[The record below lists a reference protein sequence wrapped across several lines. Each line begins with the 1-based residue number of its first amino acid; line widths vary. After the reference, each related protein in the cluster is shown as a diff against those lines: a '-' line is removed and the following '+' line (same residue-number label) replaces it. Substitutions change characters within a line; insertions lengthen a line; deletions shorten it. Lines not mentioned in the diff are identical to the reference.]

1 MPRRALSHGIGL
13 LEMLVTITLGL
24 FLVGAT
30 AGLLA
35 GQLAEHRRVLLDTRV
50 TQELRAVVDLI
61 TRDLRR
67 AGYWGHAV
75 EASANPAAA
84 PANPYDGL
92 HPVAATPDSR
102 LGYAYSRDA
111 SEDDAVAGNERFG
124 LRLNSANRTA
134 DWRMSGAGIT
144 PIDTDTW
151 QALTDP
157 ALLRIT
163 RVSVSSSEDSL
174 DLSERCARSDCPPGS
189 SATCPP
195 RLLLRVV
202 DIEVEGVASADPAL
216 RRRLGARVTLRN
228 PALVGACPAT

>member
-1 MPRRALSHGIGL
+1 MDHPPDRGIGL

-35 GQLAEHRRVLLDTRV
+35 SQLAEHRRVLLDSRV

-61 TRDLRR
+61 ARDVRR

-75 EASANPAAA
+75 DAAA
-84 PANPYDGL
+84 DPASSPVNPYDGL
-92 HPVAATPDSR
+92 YPLAATTDSR
-102 LGYAYSRDA
+102 LGYAYSRDT
-111 SEDDAVAGNERFG
+111 SEDDSVAGNERFG
-124 LRLNSANRTA
+124 LRHNSANRTA
-134 DWRMSGAGIT
+134 DWRMSGNAISPT
-144 PIDTDTW
+144 DTDTW

-157 ALLRIT
+157 GVLRIT

-174 DLSERCARSDCPPGS
+174 DLSDRCNRGDCPPGS
-189 SATCPP
+189 AASCPP

-202 DIEVEGVASADPAL
+202 DIEVEAVASADPAL
-216 RRRLGARVTLRN
+216 RRRLGAHVTLRN
-228 PALVGACPAT
+228 PVVTGACPAA